1 MIKNKNVIFDIN
13 TKNILLNIEKLK
25 TTELWITS
33 PKTKRQKSE
42 VFEKVDICWFFVFIG
57 NFVNDFLFYKT

>member
-1 MIKNKNVIFDIN
+1 MLKNKNVIFL
-13 TKNILLNIEKLK
+13 KKHEKLK

-57 NFVNDFLFYKT
+57 NFVNDFLFFKT

>member
-1 MIKNKNVIFDIN
+1 MLKNKNVIFL
-13 TKNILLNIEKLK
+13 KKHEKLK

-33 PKTKRQKSE
+33 SKTKRQKSE

-57 NFVNDFLFYKT
+57 NFVNDFLFFKT

>member
-1 MIKNKNVIFDIN
+1 MLKNKNVIFL
-13 TKNILLNIEKLK
+13 KKHEKLK

-33 PKTKRQKSE
+33 QKTKRQKSE

-57 NFVNDFLFYKT
+57 NFINDFLFFKT